1 MSALRPYQFQSAGAL
16 SFGQGASGAL
26 GKERALKKAQRI
38 LVVTD
43 AGVKAAGLCAPALDS
58 LGERVALVDDATV
71 PDADLRHIDAL
82 AARAKDAQVDAIVA
96 IGGGSV
102 MDTAKAVNIV
112 LSKGGQIADYEGFG
126 TVRARLLPLVCVP
139 TTAGTGSEATQFV
152 VVADQDAGRKL
163 ILSDLSVVPTLGV
176 LDPELVRSLPKGATA
191 ATGVDALTHAVEAMA
206 SRMANPVGQA
216 LALQAISLIV
226 ADRALERSL
235 RDPEDLS
242 ARGDMLTAAALAGQ
256 AISSCMLGACH
267 AFAHALGA
275 HNKVPHGVAN
285 GIFLVPIMRFNV
297 ERALG
302 PYATIGRL
310 LGGAGDRPALAEHAI
325 TEISAVVH
333 EVAQIPTQLSKL
345 GVTADDIEPLAD
357 GVMADPDLQTNP
369 VSLKGRERAV
379 QILTDRL

>member
-16 SFGQGASGAL
+16 SFGQGACGAL
-26 GKERALKKAQRI
+26 GKERALKKAQRV

-43 AGVKAAGLCAPALDS
+43 AGVKAAGLCTPALDS
-58 LGERVALVDDATV
+58 LGDRVALLDDATV
-71 PDADLRHIDAL
+71 PDADLRHINTL

-152 VVADQDAGRKL
+152 VVADQEAGRKL
-163 ILSDLSVVPTLGV
+163 IISDLSVVPTLGV

-226 ADRALERSL
+226 ADKALERSL

-275 HNKVPHGVAN
+275 HKKVPHGVAN
-285 GIFLVPIMRFNV
+285 GVFLVPIMRFNA
-297 ERALG
+297 ERALSA
-302 PYATIGRL
+302 YASIGRL

-325 TEISAVVH
+325 TEISTVVH
-333 EVAQIPTQLSKL
+333 EVAEIPTQLSQL
-345 GVTADDIEPLAD
+345 GVTSEDIDPLAD

-369 VSLKGRERAV
+369 VSLKGKERAV